1 MVVRFIRFITASVVV
16 IIVVAT
22 TTAIDTF
29 YDNSDEYSAADVAVI
44 MGAAQRSREMVT
56 YPEGYQPDGG
66 GGAVVEEEDDPS
78 MHYFC
83 GTGFEEASKSCNHP
97 CPSGSM
103 PLACFVIS
111 TRRV

>member
-1 MVVRFIRFITASVVV
+1 MVVRFIIRFITASVVV
-16 IIVVAT
+16 IIVVT
-22 TTAIDTF
+22 TTMAVDTY
-29 YDNSDEYSAADVAVI
+29 YDNNDENSAADVAVK
-44 MGAAQRSREMVT
+44 GAAQRSREMVT

-66 GGAVVEEEDDPS
+66 GGAVVQDEDDPS